1 MNKGGIKGVKGRQC
15 LQGREVMC
23 VTARR
28 GQAGAMCGEQCVDWP
43 PGGEVGTEW

>member
-1 MNKGGIKGVKGRQC
+1 MSPRKGSDVRDS
-15 LQGREVMC
+15 
-23 VTARR
+23 TTR